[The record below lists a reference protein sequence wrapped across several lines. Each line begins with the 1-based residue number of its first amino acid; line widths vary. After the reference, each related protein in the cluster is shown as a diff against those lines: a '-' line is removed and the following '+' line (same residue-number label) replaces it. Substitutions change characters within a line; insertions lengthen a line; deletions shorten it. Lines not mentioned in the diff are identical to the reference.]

1 MLTSKLALY
10 TKLTLLFIILTLNA
24 SANEVGNKIF
34 VVNPIAKPIYTTK
47 SGTKIYPCDGYV
59 NKKLIPIIY
68 NELKML
74 ANANKISPPD
84 GKICHYKIG
93 NLKFGSRSITTY
105 SVDMYV
111 NKASMMSC
119 VFKNYCT
126 DFRSMYFKAKN
137 KKLHRSYMV
146 TNVGRKMTKM
156 MCISHSGK
164 VVSYTKGC

>member
-1 MLTSKLALY
+1 MSVKI
-10 TKLTLLFIILTLNA
+10 LLVFIKVFFIYSTINFSA

-34 VVNPIAKPIYTTK
+34 VVSPIAKPIYTTK
-47 SGTKIYPCDGYV
+47 SGTKIYPCDGYI

-74 ANANKISPPD
+74 SNANKILPPD

-93 NLKFGSRSITTY
+93 TLKFGNRSITTY

-111 NKASMMSC
+111 SKSSMTTC
-119 VFKNYCT
+119 VFNNYCT
-126 DFRSMYFKAKN
+126 DFRSMFFKAKN
-137 KKLHRSYMV
+137 NKLHRSYMV
-146 TNVGRKMTKM
+146 TNVGRKLTRM

-164 VVSYTKGC
+164 IVSATKGC

>member
-1 MLTSKLALY
+1 MLMSKSVLFI
-10 TKLTLLFIILTLNA
+10 KLTLLFIILSLNA

-93 NLKFGSRSITTY
+93 NLNLGLDLSQHI
-105 SVDMYV
+105 V
-111 NKASMMSC
+111 
-119 VFKNYCT
+119 
-126 DFRSMYFKAKN
+126 
-137 KKLHRSYMV
+137 LI
-146 TNVGRKMTKM
+146 
-156 MCISHSGK
+156 CILTSL
-164 VVSYTKGC
+164 V